1 MKQLV
6 RRCTIFSVV
15 PEEVSDSLQLLDSE
29 GSLPPVADPDLEST
43 DLSDVEY
50 LYQGSPLLSS
60 SPVNFGGVFACVWTR
75 WRCGCVL
82 VVGPRPTRL
91 L

>member
-1 MKQLV
+1 MKHLV

-15 PEEVSDSLQLLDSE
+15 TEEVSDSLQMLDSE
-29 GSLPPVADPDLEST
+29 GSLPPVADEDPEST

-60 SPVNFGGVFACVWTR
+60 SLGDFGGVFACV
-75 WRCGCVL
+75 CGQDGDMDVCWL
-82 VVGPRPTRL
+82 
-91 L
+91 